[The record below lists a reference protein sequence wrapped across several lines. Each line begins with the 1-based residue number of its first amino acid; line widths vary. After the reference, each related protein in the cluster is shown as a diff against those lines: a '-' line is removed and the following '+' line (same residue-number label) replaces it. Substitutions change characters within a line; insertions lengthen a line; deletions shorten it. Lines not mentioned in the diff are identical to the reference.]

1 MAITIPKT
9 IIVKTID
16 SEITLHLDIH
26 KKHGMDLMKQIL
38 QTLGI
43 RESWFFGIEI
53 ASLNKTCWLD
63 LQVVLTNHSHF
74 NTNEVGVKFKVRFF
88 PPDVNANIIEDKTK
102 ELFYYQ
108 IKNDILSSNI
118 EATNDTLILLAA
130 YSIQAKYGSYLL
142 NTPSYG
148 KIFPDTFSATKD
160 DLDKV
165 ARFHK
170 AFSKLS
176 RYEAIEKYLSV
187 AQDVL
192 HFGETHYEDSNIRVD
207 ALGIRQ
213 DNHVFSWRDIK
224 RLEAKEDQ
232 FRIRLLDIEI
242 SSTKSQPSEVI
253 KKGLGSARVRF
264 AKDVAGQFSKSSK
277 IDPSQE
283 SDKISFTRKMNKKP
297 SSAQFYF
304 N

>member
-1 MAITIPKT
+1 MAITIPKK

-16 SEITLHLDIH
+16 SEITLELDIH
-26 KKHGMDLMKQIL
+26 KKHGMDLMKNIL

-53 ASLNKTCWLD
+53 VSMNKTCWLD
-63 LQVVLTNHSHF
+63 LQIVLATHNHF
-74 NTNEVGVKFKVRFF
+74 NTNEVRVKFKVRFF
-88 PPDVNANIIEDKTK
+88 PPDVNANIIEDRTK

-108 IKNDILSSNI
+108 IKNDILTSKI
-118 EATNDTLILLAA
+118 ATTNDTLVLLAA

-142 NTPSYG
+142 NTPSYA

-192 HFGETHYEDSNIRVD
+192 HFGETHYEDSNLIVD
-207 ALGIRQ
+207 AFGIRQ
-213 DNHVFSWRDIK
+213 DDHVFSWRDIK
-224 RLEAKEDQ
+224 RLEAKDDQ
-232 FRIRLLDIEI
+232 FRISLLENEG
-242 SSTKSQPSEVI
+242 SSIKSQPSEVV

-264 AKDVAGQFSKSSK
+264 AKDVAGKFAKNSKTDSSR
-277 IDPSQE
+277 SN
-283 SDKISFTRKMNKKP
+283 DKISFTRKMNKKII
-297 SSAQFYF
+297 
-304 N
+304 